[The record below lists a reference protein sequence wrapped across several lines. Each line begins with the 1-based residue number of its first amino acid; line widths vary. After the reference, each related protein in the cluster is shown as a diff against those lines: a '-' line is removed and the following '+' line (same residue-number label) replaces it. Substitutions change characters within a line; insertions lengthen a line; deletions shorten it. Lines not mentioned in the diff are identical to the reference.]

1 MIRWCQGT
9 LLQFRQTRAWD
20 LIIYLLMMHLTKCLT
35 VAKVAD
41 GVQRLAPAYQHWF
54 SETSH
59 FDQLAMAY
67 GYEID
72 CHQEERWRLCR

>member
-1 MIRWCQGT
+1 MIRWYQGT
-9 LLQFRQTRAWD
+9 LLQFRQTRALD
-20 LIIYLLMMHLTKCLT
+20 LIIYLLMMYLTKCLI

-41 GVQRLAPAYQHWF
+41 GVRRLALAYQHWF
-54 SETSH
+54 FETYH

-72 CHQEERWRLCR
+72 CHQGELWRLCR